1 MEMKQL
7 PLILLTMACLTSS
20 LGLSAQEPADFV
32 LPSIISDHAV
42 MKRDSPVKLWGWCP
56 AEWDLKIVCSWA
68 EQDTL
73 HVRSDKYNYWEKLVQ
88 TPKEEGPFS
97 IRFFG
102 WKNELCAEV
111 KDILM
116 GEPWLCSGQ
125 SNMEYPFRYR
135 IDDESDKESL
145 FTNGKIRVFKVEKA
159 SSRYPVERIQG
170 KWELCTK
177 ERMDDFSAVAYYF
190 GKYLN
195 EGLGD
200 VPVGLIG
207 SYWGGTSIEPW
218 MDDFI
223 IRHEKLEPLTEKLQP
238 SWAPTANSS
247 LYNAMIHPVQNYR
260 ISGVVWYQGEAN
272 CDRYEDYGKMLS
284 AMIRG
289 WRRCFH
295 IFLPF
300 YMVQIAPYDG
310 YSGKNAAYLREQQ
323 ENIAKTL
330 MNTGIVHIGDLVNDI
345 HDIHPALKRQ
355 VGERL
360 ANLALYQTYD
370 RHNLQPFSPEYESFE
385 VKGKAII
392 LKTTAAVHT
401 NGKEISGFEI
411 VDPFGNLHP
420 AKASILKDGSIRLT
434 AKDVAQPVGLRYCFD
449 NASMPNLF
457 GENGLPLAPFRTDK

>member
-135 IDDESDKESL
+135 IDDENDKESL
-145 FTNGKIRVFKVEKA
+145 FSNGKIRVFKVEKA

-207 SYWGGTSIEPW
+207 AYWGGTSIEPW

-295 IFLPF
+295 TFLPF

-310 YSGKNAAYLREQQ
+310 YSGKNAAFLREQQ

-360 ANLALYQTYD
+360 ANLALYKTYD
-370 RHNLQPFSPEYESFE
+370 KHNLQPFSPEYESFE

-392 LKTTAAVHT
+392 LKTTAAVHA

-411 VDPFGNLHP
+411 VDSLGNLHP

>member
-7 PLILLTMACLTSS
+7 PLILLIMACLTSS

-135 IDDESDKESL
+135 IDDEKDKENL

-284 AMIRG
+284 AMVRG

-295 IFLPF
+295 TFLPF

-310 YSGKNAAYLREQQ
+310 YSGKNAAFLREQQ

-360 ANLALYQTYD
+360 ANLALYQTYGK
-370 RHNLQPFSPEYESFE
+370 HNLQPFSPEYESFE

-392 LKTTAAVHT
+392 LKTTAEVHAE
-401 NGKEISGFEI
+401 GKEISGFEI
-411 VDPFGNLHP
+411 VDALGNLHP

>member
-1 MEMKQL
+1 MKKL
-7 PLILLTMACLTSS
+7 SLILVCLISN
-20 LGLSAQEPADFV
+20 LAINAQDPADFV

-68 EQDTL
+68 EKDTL
-73 HVRSDKYNYWEKLVQ
+73 HVRSDKYNYWETLIQ

-102 WKNELCAEV
+102 WKNELRAEV

-125 SNMEYPFRYR
+125 SNMEYPFLYR
-135 IDDESDKESL
+135 IDDEQDKSKL
-145 FTNGKIRVFKVEKA
+145 FNNDKIRVFKVDKA

-170 KWELCTK
+170 KWEFCTK

-195 EGLGD
+195 AGLGD

-207 SYWGGTSIEPW
+207 SYWGGTAIEPW
-218 MDDFI
+218 MDEFI
-223 IRHEKLEPLTEKLQP
+223 IGHEKLEPLTQKLNP

-247 LYNAMIHPVQNYR
+247 LYNAMIHPIQNYR

-272 CDRYEDYGKMLS
+272 CERYEDYGKMLS

-295 IFLPF
+295 TFLPF

-310 YSGKNAAYLREQQ
+310 YSGKSAAFVREHQ
-323 ENIAKTL
+323 ETIAKTL

-345 HDIHPALKRQ
+345 HDCHPTLKRQ

-360 ANLALYQTYD
+360 ANLALYKTYGK
-370 RHNLQPFSPEYESFE
+370 HEIQPFSPEYESFE
-385 VKGKAII
+385 TKGDAII
-392 LKTTAAVHT
+392 LKTTSEVSVK
-401 NGKEISGFEI
+401 GKEITGFEI
-411 VDPFGNLHP
+411 VDADGNLHP
-420 AKASILKDGSIRLT
+420 AKASILKDGSIRLS
-434 AKDVAQPVGLRYCFD
+434 AKGVKQPTGARYCFD

-457 GENGLPLAPFRTDK
+457 DSNGLPLAPFRTDK